1 MSVGVEVLTLERD
14 QNGHVMLK
22 YTKFFYLPFLKLI
35 KYLDR
40 I

>member
-22 YTKFFYLPFLKLI
+22 YTIFFLFTFSET
-35 KYLDR
+35 D
-40 I
+40 